1 MMGGVLGGGAQ
12 GPSGQPLQQGLH
24 DGTSMAPRYV
34 LCLTWNRPCR
44 LHRDAPAHTWSYRR
58 RWEGPRA
65 LQDPGSPGGGEAA
78 PEGGSTCTPPGL
90 GLLPSQ
96 DQAVK
101 VQADTHGGMAC
112 SPLAR
117 AHSTHKDGPGGP
129 VPDTTQPAANVF
141 KEKAAGKK
149 KKKKLKKKKRRKKET
164 KEKNKQTNKK
174 KQKKR
179 QQENRVAEGLGCLYT
194 GPHGPSERFLFQQM
208 EQGNPNCCLP
218 KFLSNDTTCGPKGP
232 CSWMRCVAQ
241 PRSTRP
247 GEPECPA
254 LWGFIPGPQ
263 QGSDGGCRTPGAP
276 LAAGAGESLCRP
288 APATAMLGTLTRCRE
303 SGPRC
308 TQGCLHFA
316 L

>member
-90 GLLPSQ
+90 GLLLSQ

-174 KQKKR
+174 NKR
-179 QQENRVAEGLGCLYT
+179 KGSRKIELLKVWGAFTLAHMDHQSASSFSRWNKGTPTAAC
-194 GPHGPSERFLFQQM
+194 PSF
-208 EQGNPNCCLP
+208 
-218 KFLSNDTTCGPKGP
+218 
-232 CSWMRCVAQ
+232 
-241 PRSTRP
+241 
-247 GEPECPA
+247 
-254 LWGFIPGPQ
+254 
-263 QGSDGGCRTPGAP
+263 
-276 LAAGAGESLCRP
+276 
-288 APATAMLGTLTRCRE
+288 
-303 SGPRC
+303 
-308 TQGCLHFA
+308 
-316 L
+316 